1 MYEDL
6 YKSAPGRVIARL
18 IAAPVFSKAA
28 GAFLGSALSKPL
40 IGRFVK
46 KNNINLA
53 EAAENEFGSFNAFF
67 TRKLKPG
74 SRTVD
79 EAPDALVSPCDGL
92 LSVYKIDSDC
102 HFKVKGSVYTPLL
115 LTQNEQMNARFAD
128 GWCLVF
134 RLTPCHYHRY
144 VFPADGNVTMSRR
157 IDGIFHTV
165 RPIAL
170 EYVPVFVTNTREYT
184 LCETDAFGPIMQME
198 VGAAMVGKITNGNHT
213 GKRVSKGDEKGYF
226 EFGGSTIIMFLSKDA
241 CELRDDIA
249 HTGETEL
256 NIRAGERLNK

>member
-6 YKSAPGRVIARL
+6 YKSAPGRLIARAV
-18 IAAPVFSKAA
+18 AAPFISKAA
-28 GAFLGSALSKPL
+28 GVFLGSKLSKP
-40 IGRFVK
+40 IIKRFVK
-46 KNNINLA
+46 KNNINIA
-53 EAAENEFGSFNAFF
+53 EAAQTEFDSFNAFF

-74 SRTVD
+74 SRPID
-79 EAPDALVSPCDGL
+79 ESADALISPCDGL

-102 HFKVKGSVYTPLL
+102 HFRVKGSVYTPLL
-115 LTQNEQMNARFAD
+115 LTEDEKLNARFKD

-144 VFPADGNVTMSRR
+144 IFPADGQIVASRH
-157 IDGIFHTV
+157 IKGIFHTV

-184 LCETDAFGPIMQME
+184 LCETDSFGPIMQME
-198 VGAAMVGKITNGNHT
+198 VGAAMVGRITNADKT
-213 GKRVSKGDEKGYF
+213 GKRVSKGEEKGYF

-241 CELRDDIA
+241 CVLRDDIA
-249 HTGETEL
+249 AAGETEMDV
-256 NIRAGERLNK
+256 RAGERLNK